1 MFIKIKYIIC
11 IFFLKSNLTLRD
23 KNTVVMKYPIDWS
36 TLAAGVTSQW
46 ALTGNLQSE
55 LTVAFL
61 LGVVWR
67 WEDKVIV
74 FTLHFHFLIA
84 VFLEESGFYLF
95 TRLSIENH
103 INPFKLLILMIYF
116 VENHS
121 DTPLNFNDRWLF
133 KDALFW
139 LPVLTFVSWM
149 SVGNTCL
156 ILDLPLVLTGLP
168 ESLKPISEC

>member
-1 MFIKIKYIIC
+1 MH
-11 IFFLKSNLTLRD
+11 FFWKSNLTPRD
-23 KNTVVMKYPIDWS
+23 KNTAVMKSPHWLVHIRSWGHYSMS
-36 TLAAGVTSQW
+36 TSRESTICAHWVWQNCSISLRGGLEVGGQSHSFQP
-46 ALTGNLQSE
+46 ALSFSDHS
-55 LTVAFL
+55 V
-61 LGVVWR
+61 
-67 WEDKVIV
+67 
-74 FTLHFHFLIA
+74 
-84 VFLEESGFYLF
+84 LEESGLYLF

-133 KDALFW
+133 KDSLFW
-139 LPVLTFVSWM
+139 LPVLTFVSCM

-156 ILDLPLVLTGLP
+156 ILDLPLVLAGLP